1 MYIMQY
7 FMPAEYAE
15 PDGRFDDAAAAL
27 GPLLRGY
34 DTKGAFVPN
43 SALWLK
49 LHELPDR
56 TFLEFKK
63 RKQVVYLNF
72 FCTRAEDTPSLLTIV
87 QGFYDH
93 YSFGTSRR
101 PTVGN
106 WIHSIPVGFHLLRP
120 NEVQLCE
127 KLTVAIFYSVFG
139 MRLKSHTSLN

>member
-1 MYIMQY
+1 
-7 FMPAEYAE
+7 MPAEYAD
-15 PDGRFDDAAAAL
+15 PDGRFDKAAADL
-27 GPLLRGY
+27 GPLLSGF

-49 LHELPDR
+49 LYELPDR
-56 TFLEFKK
+56 TFLEFRK
-63 RKQVVYLNF
+63 RDQLVYVNF
-72 FCTRAEDTPSLLTIV
+72 FCTRAEDAPYLLTVV
-87 QGFYDH
+87 QGLYDL
-93 YSFGTSRR
+93 YSFGTARR

-139 MRLKSHTSLN
+139 RRVKSHTSLN